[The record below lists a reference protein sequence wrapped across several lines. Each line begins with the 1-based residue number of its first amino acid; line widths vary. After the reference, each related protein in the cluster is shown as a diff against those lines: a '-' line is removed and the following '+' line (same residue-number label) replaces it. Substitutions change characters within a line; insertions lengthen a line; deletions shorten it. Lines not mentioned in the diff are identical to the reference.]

1 MLNRNEKKSNQ
12 ERSMNGKVE
21 LNNPNDI
28 GYSQRNDKGDNAP
41 KEFGEKPCKHRQT
54 QRIASML
61 ARKVADG

>member
-1 MLNRNEKKSNQ
+1 
-12 ERSMNGKVE
+12 MNGKVE

-28 GYSQRNDKGDNAP
+28 GYSQRNDEGDNAP
-41 KEFGEKPCKHRQT
+41 KEFGEKPCKDRQT